1 MFFDNPESSFRLLDV
16 IELNQ
21 KNINIKNT
29 QRNFNALSFRIS
41 ANTKLINKDKD
52 YILKDNSVCFVPNNL
67 DYTRISKNDQLI
79 VVHFLSNDL
88 LLTDI
93 EFFYPKNYNVL
104 LEKFYKILKCWNSK
118 EIGYQFKCTA
128 LFNEIL
134 YECYVETYIP
144 QNQQSPIAD
153 SVKFMQEVF
162 NQPTITI
169 KEIADKSFISEVYF
183 RKLFKKEYGIS
194 PSKYIANLR
203 LQNAIYLIETNCYTL
218 TEVAE
223 LSGYTDY
230 SYFSA
235 EFKKAKGI
243 PPSKYFY
250 NFNGQLNG

>member
-1 MFFDNPESSFRLLDV
+1 MFFDNPEVSFKLLDV

-21 KNINIKNT
+21 KNINIKHT
-29 QRNFNALSFRIS
+29 QRNFNAISFRIS
-41 ANTKLINKDKD
+41 ANAKLINKDRE
-52 YILKDNSVCFVPNNL
+52 YILKDNSVCFVPNSLN
-67 DYTRISKNDQLI
+67 YTRISKYDHLI
-79 VVHFLSNDL
+79 VIHFLSNDL
-88 LLTDI
+88 FLTDI
-93 EFFYPKNYNVL
+93 DSFYPENHKTL
-104 LEKFYKILKCWNSK
+104 LQKFYEILKCWNSK
-118 EIGYQFKCTA
+118 ETGYQYKCNA

-134 YECYVETYIP
+134 YECFVETYIP
-144 QNQQSPIAD
+144 QKSQSLID
-153 SVKFMQEVF
+153 NSVKFMKKVF
-162 NQPTITI
+162 NQPAITI

-183 RKLFKKEYGIS
+183 RKLFKKQYGIS

-203 LQNAIYLIETNCYTL
+203 LQNALYLIETNCYTL

-250 NFNGQLNG
+250 SFKD